1 VDKYGRAVAKD
12 AARDDLRRFYRLEGD
27 EEGAG
32 AEGDDDAAAP
42 DYARGAVLLES
53 SDEDDAEDDED
64 EDDDGPVTLGHDRT
78 RPIRVEE
85 LEVALDETD
94 FADLDAQA
102 AAAAA
107 VQDAE
112 DAAPPV
118 RRTRRLA
125 AVNLDWDHVR
135 AAHLHKIFAS
145 IAGGAAK
152 DGSASLGRLFCVKVY
167 PSAFGKARMAR
178 EEVEGPPADVFR
190 TRRELDPDEVT
201 AETVYDVGDEGEV
214 DDDALRTYQLE
225 RMRCA
230 RTILPPRGGV
240 LTEVGTGTTTR
251 SQSSTRRRRPHGCMK
266 SSRARSSS
274 ARRTCL
280 T

>member
-1 VDKYGRAVAKD
+1 VDKYGRAVAKN

-32 AEGDDDAAAP
+32 GEGDDDTAAP

-53 SDEDDAEDDED
+53 SDEDGSADDEDDE
-64 EDDDGPVTLGHDRT
+64 DDGPVTLGHDRT

-102 AAAAA
+102 AAAQAA
-107 VQDAE
+107 QDAE

-145 IAGGAAK
+145 IAGGASK
-152 DGSASLGRLFCVKVY
+152 DGTAALGRVLSVRVY

-190 TRRELDPDEVT
+190 TRRELDPDEIT

-230 RTILPPRGGV
+230 RPI
-240 LTEVGTGTTTR
+240 
-251 SQSSTRRRRPHGCMK
+251 RPYTLGC
-266 SSRARSSS
+266 SRKWG
-274 ARRTCL
+274 
-280 T
+280 